1 MGCGSSTA
9 ASAPAA
15 NTAEPAAADEDA
27 AERDVDEP
35 EDPLD
40 ALKDRIDEV
49 IGSDDL
55 AAVEAVLSEASK
67 VDKAALGTQL
77 TLLVSYHKKLSA
89 KAAAA
94 AAKPEPEP
102 CLLSSAGC
110 SWAPWRLRPLQS

>member
-9 ASAPAA
+9 ASSAEGAEPVKPAA
-15 NTAEPAAADEDA
+15 EDG
-27 AERDVDEP
+27 
-35 EDPLD
+35 DPLG
-40 ALKDRIDEV
+40 ALKDKIDEV

-94 AAKPEPEP
+94 AKPEPEP